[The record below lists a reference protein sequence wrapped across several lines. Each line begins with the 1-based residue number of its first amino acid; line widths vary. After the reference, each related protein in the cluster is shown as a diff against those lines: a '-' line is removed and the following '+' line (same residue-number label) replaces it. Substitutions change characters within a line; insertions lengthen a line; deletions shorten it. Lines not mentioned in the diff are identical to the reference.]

1 MVDWLRSNM
10 MNPFQISP
18 TSTGSRYGQSIVI
31 TEPSVNLWATSSGLF
46 KNEACQVLS
55 LVLLS
60 LSRA

>member
-1 MVDWLRSNM
+1 MVDGPRSSM
-10 MNPFQISP
+10 INPFQISL

-31 TEPSVNLWATSSGLF
+31 REPSVNLWATSSGLF

-55 LVLLS
+55 LVLLF